1 MSRKKI
7 LWTVLNERAADSIYR
22 EMKNRIS
29 EAWAAVHRAAPS
41 TILFCICLDLGF
53 AKVSG
58 SMGAASDPIEE
69 YDVEPVGDGADL
81 PVMRMEPWT
90 TSFAPSM
97 DFFYFLAAMTSWSK
111 E

>member
-7 LWTVLNERAADSIYR
+7 LWTVLNERAADRIYR
-22 EMKNRIS
+22 VMKNRIS
-29 EAWAAVHRAAPS
+29 EAWAGVHRAAPS
-41 TILFCICLDLGF
+41 TILFCDCLNLGF
-53 AKVSG
+53 AKLSE

-69 YDVEPVGDGADL
+69 YDAIEPVGDGADL

-90 TSFAPSM
+90 TSFAPSK
-97 DFFYFLAAMTSWSK
+97 DFLIAMTSWSI